1 MRKLLLVLLALCA
14 APLAAQTVAPPVLVR
29 PARVWDGVAAAP
41 HEGWVVLVRGNR
53 IEAAGP
59 AASVRAPADARVVD
73 LPGTTLLPGLIEGHS
88 HLLLHPYNET
98 SWDDQVLR
106 ESEALRVA
114 RATAHARATLM
125 AGFTTA
131 RDLGTEGAGWAD
143 VGLKQAIDQGII
155 PGPRLRVA
163 TRALVASGSYGPKGA
178 TEVHFPQGAEE
189 ADGAEGLLAAVRRHI
204 GKGADWVK
212 LYGDYRWG
220 AGEPSR
226 PTFTEAEVRLAVEA
240 ARDAGR
246 PVAVHASTPE
256 GMMRA
261 ARAGAATIEHGDA
274 GTLEVFQLM
283 KERGVALC
291 PTIAAGDA
299 VLQYRGWRRGVD
311 PEPARIQEKR
321 ASFRAALRSGVTICM
336 GGDSGVFAHGENA
349 RELELMVEYGMAPA
363 QALMSATSVNARVFG
378 LAELGSVR
386 PGLLADLVAVEGD
399 PTRDIRAVRAV
410 RFVMKDGVVYRGPGA
425 RQD

>member
-1 MRKLLLVLLALCA
+1 MRKLLLLLALCA
-14 APLAAQTVAPPVLVR
+14 APLAAQTAAPPVLIR

-41 HEGWVVLVRGNR
+41 HEGWVVLVRGAR

-59 AASVRAPADARVVD
+59 ASAVRAPADARVVE
-73 LPGTTLLPGLIEGHS
+73 LPGTTLIPGLIEGHS

-143 VGLKQAIDQGII
+143 VGIRDAINQGII
-155 PGPRLRVA
+155 PGPRLKVA
-163 TRALVASGSYGPKGA
+163 TRALVASGSYGPKGG
-178 TEVHFPQGAEE
+178 TEVNFPQGAEE
-189 ADGAEGLLAAVRRHI
+189 ADGSDGLLAAVRRQI
-204 GKGADWVK
+204 GRGADWVK

-240 ARDAGR
+240 SRDAGR
-246 PVAVHASTPE
+246 LVAVHASTPE
-256 GMMRA
+256 GMSRA
-261 ARAGAATIEHGDA
+261 ARAGAATVEHGDG

-283 KERGVALC
+283 KARGVALC

-299 VLQYRGWRRGVD
+299 VAQYRGWRKGVD
-311 PEPARIQEKR
+311 PEPARIRDKR
-321 ASFRAALRSGVTICM
+321 ASFRAALQSGVTICM
-336 GGDSGVFAHGENA
+336 GGDSGVFAHGDNA
-349 RELELMVEYGMAPA
+349 RELELMVEYGMTPT
-363 QALMSATSVNARVFG
+363 QALMSATSINARVFG

-410 RFVMKDGVVYRGPGA
+410 RFVMKDGVVFRGPGV